1 MHKNIY
7 HLRIPITADVSI
19 NRSLSKNILSSVGDA
34 IINLKKTAEE
44 MYMQK
49 ISPRFLDKVMDE
61 LFPFPKVDDD
71 TILHT
76 RAMESVEILRD
87 TFKEQCM
94 DADNLDNY
102 RGTQWQLFQAAVDFD
117 QHFHTKSD
125 TAYDLS
131 FRMKR
136 MAGVGSASSLKTA
149 KLLKIMS
156 SIAA

>member
-1 MHKNIY
+1 
-7 HLRIPITADVSI
+7 
-19 NRSLSKNILSSVGDA
+19 
-34 IINLKKTAEE
+34 
-44 MYMQK
+44 
-49 ISPRFLDKVMDE
+49 
-61 LFPFPKVDDD
+61 
-71 TILHT
+71 
-76 RAMESVEILRD
+76 
-87 TFKEQCM
+87 M